1 MDWKTPILCIAAA
14 SACVT
19 ITSVAAAK
27 AVVVRSIG
35 PSAKAYPPGK
45 SLPDSAKI
53 LLQQGD
59 SVTVVGGN
67 SARTLRGPGTFPA
80 AASGAQELAMAASR
94 RSRFGAMRSGEL
106 ALNPSPWNIDV
117 TQSGTVCA
125 TGKTLKIWRP
135 ESDEAAKL
143 AIKKGSGPATT
154 VDWPAGKSTIDWPAG
169 VPIAEGADYQ
179 LALAGGSET
188 QNIRF
193 AVLPAIPAEAADT
206 AQALVEHG
214 CQNQLD
220 VLVDALGTGE

>member
-1 MDWKTPILCIAAA
+1 MDWRIPILGLATAFSCT
-14 SACVT
+14 T
-19 ITSVAAAK
+19 IGDVALAK

-45 SLPDSAKI
+45 ALPDSAKI

-80 AASGAQELAMAASR
+80 AAGGAQELAMAASR

-106 ALNPSPWNIDV
+106 ALNPSPWNLDV

-125 TGKTLKIWRP
+125 TGKLLKIWRP
-135 ESDEAAKL
+135 ESDQAAKL
-143 AIKKGSGPATT
+143 TITKGSGPATT
-154 VDWPAGKSTIDWPAG
+154 VNWPAGKSTIDWPAAL
-169 VPIAEGADYQ
+169 PITEGADYH
-179 LALAGGSET
+179 LALAGGAET
-188 QNIRF
+188 QSIRF
-193 AVLPAIPAEAADT
+193 AVLPAIPAEATDT
-206 AQALVEHG
+206 AEALVAHG

-220 VLVDALGTGE
+220 VLVDALGTDE

>member
-1 MDWKTPILCIAAA
+1 MDWRIPLLAVTAVSACIA
-14 SACVT
+14 
-19 ITSVAAAK
+19 VADLAIAK

-45 SLPDSAKI
+45 ALPDSAKI
-53 LLQQGD
+53 SLQQGD

-80 AASGAQELAMAASR
+80 AAGAQELAMAASR

-106 ALNPSPWNIDV
+106 ALNPSPWNLDV

-125 TGKTLKIWRP
+125 TGKSLKIWRP
-135 ESDEAAKL
+135 ESDGAVKL
-143 AIKKGSGPATT
+143 TITKGSGPATT
-154 VDWPAGKSTIDWPAG
+154 VNWPAGKSTIDWPAA

-179 LALAGGSET
+179 LVVAGGSET
-188 QNIRF
+188 QSIRF
-193 AVLPAIPAEAADT
+193 AVLPAIPAEAEDT
-206 AQALVEHG
+206 AAALVAHG

-220 VLVDALGTGE
+220 VLVAALGTDE

>member
-1 MDWKTPILCIAAA
+1 MIWRISILAVAIALAP
-14 SACVT
+14 
-19 ITSVAAAK
+19 SVAVAK
-27 AVVVRSIG
+27 AVVVRSLG

-45 SLPDSAKI
+45 ALPDTAKI
-53 LLQQGD
+53 SLQQGD

-80 AASGAQELAMAASR
+80 AGGAQELAMAASR
-94 RSRFGAMRSGEL
+94 RGRFGAMRAGEL

-135 ESDEAAKL
+135 ESTAAAKL
-143 AIKKGSGPATT
+143 TISKNGSATH
-154 VDWPAGKSTIDWPAG
+154 VDWPAGKSTIDWPAA
-169 VPIAEGADYQ
+169 VPISEGADYQ
-179 LALAGGSET
+179 LALAGAAEL
-188 QNIRF
+188 QIIRF
-193 AVLPAIPAEAADT
+193 AVLPAIPAEAADA

-220 VLVDALGTGE
+220 VLVTALGE

>member
-1 MDWKTPILCIAAA
+1 MDWRIPLLGLAAA
-14 SACVT
+14 SGCMA
-19 ITSVAAAK
+19 ITGAAFAK

-53 LLQQGD
+53 SLQQGD
-59 SVTVVGGN
+59 SITVVGGN

-80 AASGAQELAMAASR
+80 AAGAQELAMAASR
-94 RSRFGAMRSGEL
+94 RSRFGAMRSGEP
-106 ALNPSPWNIDV
+106 ALNPSPWNLDV

-125 TGKTLKIWRP
+125 TGKSLKIWRP

-143 AIKKGSGPATT
+143 MITKGSGPATT
-154 VDWPAGKSTIDWPAG
+154 VNWPAGKSTVDWPAA
-169 VPIAEGADYQ
+169 VPIAEGTDYQ

-188 QNIRF
+188 QSIRF

-206 AQALVEHG
+206 AQALVDHG

-220 VLVDALGTGE
+220 VLVDALGTDE

>member
-1 MDWKTPILCIAAA
+1 MGCRIPLLLFAAA
-14 SACVT
+14 SGFAA
-19 ITSVAAAK
+19 ITGVATAK
-27 AVVVRSIG
+27 AIVVRSIG

-45 SLPDSAKI
+45 ALPDSAKI
-53 LLQQGD
+53 SLQQGD
-59 SVTVVGGN
+59 SVTVVGTN

-106 ALNPSPWNIDV
+106 ALNPSPWNLDV

-125 TGKTLKIWRP
+125 TGKSLKIWRP
-135 ESDEAAKL
+135 EVGEAAKL
-143 AIKKGSGPATT
+143 TITKGSGPPTTVSWPAGKAT
-154 VDWPAGKSTIDWPAG
+154 VDWPSAL
-169 VPIAEGADYQ
+169 PITEGADYR
-179 LALAGGSET
+179 LALAGGAET
-188 QNIRF
+188 QSVRF

-220 VLVDALGTGE
+220 VLVDALGTDE